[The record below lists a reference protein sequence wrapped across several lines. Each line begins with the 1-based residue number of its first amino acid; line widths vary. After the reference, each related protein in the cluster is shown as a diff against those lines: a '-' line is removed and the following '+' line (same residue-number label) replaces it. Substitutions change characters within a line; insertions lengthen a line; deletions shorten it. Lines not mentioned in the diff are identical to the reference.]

1 MSDTRQ
7 VQGLDRLVRANREAK
22 PASIAPIPPAV
33 DAEPAVRPSET
44 TPRPAAKASAT
55 RKRPQPPAPT
65 NSPKQSITVSVPADV
80 REQSRAAF
88 RATQHLEADESY
100 SDYVTKALAAENERR
115 QRVHNGGEP
124 FAGGVNKLP
133 SGRPLGS

>member
-7 VQGLDRLVRANREAK
+7 VQGLDRLVRANREVK
-22 PASIAPIPPAV
+22 PESVAPDPPAV
-33 DAEPAVRPSET
+33 EPAVKPVET
-44 TPRPAAKASAT
+44 PRRPAARTSPA
-55 RKRPQPPAPT
+55 RKRPQPQTPA

-115 QRVHNGGEP
+115 QRAHNGGEP